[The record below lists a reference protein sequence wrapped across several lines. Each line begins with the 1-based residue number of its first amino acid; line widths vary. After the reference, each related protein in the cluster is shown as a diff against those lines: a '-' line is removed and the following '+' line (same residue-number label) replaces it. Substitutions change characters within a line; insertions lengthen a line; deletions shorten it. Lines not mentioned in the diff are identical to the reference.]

1 MKRLLIAF
9 ALLTPLSVNAA
20 SFDCQKAQA
29 ADEKAICAHLT
40 LNDKDVEMHTKYQFL
55 KGLFAMG
62 SRGALQ
68 DAQQSWLKQRQ
79 QCKADVTCLTK
90 AYNERLKQLD
100 AIYDH
105 IDKFL
110 VVEETINGKSLWN
123 QPAGH
128 LEADE
133 TLAQAAA
140 RELWEETGITAQ
152 PQYFIRMHQWIA
164 PDKTPFLRFL
174 FAIKLDHICATTPHD
189 NDIDC
194 CHWVSA
200 DEILNAPNLRS
211 PLVAESIRSY
221 QTGQRYPLSIVG
233 EFNWPFTE
241 GVK

>member
-1 MKRLLIAF
+1 MFK
-9 ALLTPLSVNAA
+9 P
-20 SFDCQKAQA
+20 
-29 ADEKAICAHLT
+29 H
-40 LNDKDVEMHTKYQFL
+40 
-55 KGLFAMG
+55 
-62 SRGALQ
+62 
-68 DAQQSWLKQRQ
+68 
-79 QCKADVTCLTK
+79 VTVACIVH
-90 AYNERLKQLD
+90 AE
-100 AIYDH
+100 
-105 IDKFL
+105 DKFL

-123 QPAGH
+123 QPAGY

-174 FAIKLDHICATTPHD
+174 FAIKLDHICATEPHD

-194 CHWVSA
+194 CRWVSA

-221 QTGQRYPLSIVG
+221 QTGQCYPLSIVG

>member
-1 MKRLLIAF
+1 MFK
-9 ALLTPLSVNAA
+9 P
-20 SFDCQKAQA
+20 
-29 ADEKAICAHLT
+29 H
-40 LNDKDVEMHTKYQFL
+40 
-55 KGLFAMG
+55 
-62 SRGALQ
+62 
-68 DAQQSWLKQRQ
+68 
-79 QCKADVTCLTK
+79 VTVACIVH
-90 AYNERLKQLD
+90 AE
-100 AIYDH
+100 
-105 IDKFL
+105 DKFL

-174 FAIKLDHICATTPHD
+174 FAIKLDHICATEPHD

-194 CHWVSA
+194 CRWVSA

-221 QTGQRYPLSIVG
+221 
-233 EFNWPFTE
+233 
-241 GVK
+241 